1 MATPA
6 PIHTVQIRAPRPYT
20 VGDDFALWIR
30 RFEAYASSVRIPDGK
45 LPDAM
50 LALLDDA
57 AFRAYDLLG
66 LDVEVAK
73 DFKQLSEALLKR
85 FAPAAGQQELRF
97 LLGQRQQE
105 AGETLDDFAD
115 ALIHLANRSYPSLEP
130 KLRMEL
136 ARDRFVAGVRNEH
149 VQEALLKSPPDTLD
163 DARGTAR
170 RMEAAQA
177 ARKLMRAKKSDVLA
191 VTTDARQGGGE
202 TELTERVAAV
212 TTHRRDDGLVEA
224 VRRNTELLERLLAQ
238 MTSSGN
244 QEGASEPTANP
255 PRRRRSLTCWQ
266 CGQQGHIRRNCPSGN
281 EQRLAPRVNRQPRA
295 Q

>member
-1 MATPA
+1 MFI
-6 PIHTVQIRAPRPYT
+6 PIH
-20 VGDDFALWIR
+20 
-30 RFEAYASSVRIPDGK
+30 
-45 LPDAM
+45 
-50 LALLDDA
+50 
-57 AFRAYDLLG
+57 
-66 LDVEVAK
+66 
-73 DFKQLSEALLKR
+73 
-85 FAPAAGQQELRF
+85 GQQELHEIF
-97 LLGQRQQE
+97 
-105 AGETLDDFAD
+105 AGTATAGGWGTLDDFAD

-136 ARDRFVAGVRNEH
+136 ARDRFVAGVRSEH

-177 ARKLMRAKKSDVLA
+177 ARKLMRSKRSDVLA

-202 TELTERVAAV
+202 PESTECVAAL

-224 VRRNTELLERLLAQ
+224 VRRNTAMLERLLAQ

-244 QEGASEPTANP
+244 QEGASGPTTNP
-255 PRRRRSLTCWQ
+255 PRRRPLTCWQ
-266 CGQQGHIRRNCPSGN
+266 CGQRGHIRRNCPSGN
-281 EQRLAPRVNRQPRA
+281 EQRLAPRVNRQSRT